1 MSEPIQD
8 RSSEQA
14 LLGAALQW
22 SQAYSDA
29 SARISG
35 DDLYRPVHQAIWAAI
50 AEVDDRANPDQADP
64 VARSIAVSQELQH
77 RGELEKV
84 GGAAYL
90 HELTAVAPV
99 GASVRFLAER
109 VSEAATLRRSVE
121 AAHRIQLLA
130 HSGAESGDVADVFEQ
145 IRTVA
150 DAAASGA
157 ARAADVADPDEL
169 TDRVLELLSSPAPET
184 TPMGWPDLDA
194 LTGGMEAGQMIGVAA
209 RPGVGKTVLSLGA
222 AINVARRGG
231 RSAYFSLEMLREDLA
246 QRCIS
251 NLGRVNLKSMRDRTL
266 TDSDWGR
273 LQRAADGF
281 RRLPLHL
288 SDRAN
293 ITAAGI
299 RATCRE
305 LVRAHGG
312 LDLVV
317 VDYLQLTNAADSR
330 LSREQQVS
338 GLSRSLKLLAMELRV
353 PVIAV
358 SQLNRG
364 PEQRADKK
372 PQLSDLRESGA
383 IEQDCDKVLLLH
395 HDAENEIKAAS
406 ELEVIVAKNR
416 QGQTG
421 AVTLAWNPQYAAAD
435 SLSRQAEPARSVA

>member
-1 MSEPIQD
+1 MNEPIQARD
-8 RSSEQA
+8 AERS
-14 LLGAALQW
+14 LVGAALQW
-22 SQAYSDA
+22 SSAYVEA
-29 SARISG
+29 CTLISCE
-35 DDLYRPVHQAIWAAI
+35 DLFRPVHQSIWSAI
-50 AEVDDRANPDQADP
+50 AEVDERADPAQADT
-64 VARSIAVSQELQH
+64 VSRAIAVSQELH
-77 RGELEKV
+77 RRGELEKV
-84 GGAAYL
+84 GGAAYMADL
-90 HELTAVAPV
+90 AAEAPV
-99 GASVRFLAER
+99 PSSARYLAKQ
-109 VSEAATLRRSVE
+109 VAEAAKLRQIVE
-121 AAHRIQLLA
+121 VSHRIALMA
-130 HSGAESGDVADVFEQ
+130 YGGAESGDVAEHLDG
-145 IRTVA
+145 IRQLA
-150 DAAASGA
+150 DSAASGA

-169 TDRVLELLSSPAPET
+169 TDHVLELLASPAPET

-194 LTGGMEAGQMIGVAA
+194 LMGGMEAGQMIGVAA

-231 RSAYFSLEMLREDLA
+231 RVAYFSLEMLREDLA
-246 QRCIS
+246 QRCIA
-251 NLGRVNLKSMRDRTL
+251 NLGRVNLKAMRDRAL
-266 TDSDWGR
+266 TESDWGR
-273 LQRAADGF
+273 LQRAADEF
-281 RRLPLHL
+281 RQLPLHL
-288 SDRAN
+288 SDRAT

-299 RATCRE
+299 RSTCRE
-305 LVRAHGG
+305 LARTYGG

-364 PEQRADKK
+364 PEQRQDKK

-416 QGQTG
+416 QGSTG
-421 AVTLAWNPQYAAAD
+421 SATLAWNPQYGAAD
-435 SLSRQAEPARSVA
+435 SLSRQEAPARWAA